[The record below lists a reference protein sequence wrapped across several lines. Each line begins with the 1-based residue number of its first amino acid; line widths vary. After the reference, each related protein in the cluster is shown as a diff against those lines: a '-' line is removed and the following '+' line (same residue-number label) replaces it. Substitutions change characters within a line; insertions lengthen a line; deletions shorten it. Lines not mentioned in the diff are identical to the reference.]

1 MRTCCGR
8 ETKRMA
14 SALQQVELC
23 RLLERQVKERA
34 SRHLLDFAIY
44 NRPHYRPNWHHRRL
58 CEALDL
64 FSKRV
69 IKRLMVFMPPRH
81 GKSELVSRCLPAYL
95 LGREPDSSIIA
106 TSYSSSLASR
116 MNRDVQRIMDT
127 PSYADVFPLSRLSDK
142 NVVAGAPGTWL
153 RNATI
158 FEVVGRRGSYR
169 CSGVGGGIT
178 GMGADFGL
186 IDDPIKNQE
195 EAYSTNFRDR
205 LWDWYISTF
214 YTRLESEDSCIL
226 LTLTRWHEDDLAGR
240 LLKQMKEDPDA
251 DQWHVVAFPAVCES
265 EDNEQDPREIG
276 DALWPGRFPLEI
288 LEKNKAN
295 GMYFWNALFQQR
307 PAPIE
312 GSIVQRSWVKHYR
325 HLPDDCREWIQSWDL
340 TFKETR
346 KGSFVCGQVWCRK
359 RGEFFLVDQVHE
371 RLDFPG
377 TIGAIRGMV
386 EKYPQCRA
394 VLVEDKANGPA
405 VIAALRR
412 EVSGIIPVEAK
423 ESKEAR
429 LHSVTPL
436 LEAGNVYFPDERW
449 VDDLVEELVAFPN
462 GAYNDQVDALSQ
474 ALNRYKR
481 RPDFS
486 NMRFS
491 QDIGLQSNPWSFS

>member
-1 MRTCCGR
+1 MS
-8 ETKRMA
+8 
-14 SALQQVELC
+14 SATTEIELC
-23 RLLERQVKERA
+23 RLLEEQVRRRA
-34 SRHLLDFAIY
+34 RKHMLDFAVY
-44 NRPHYRPNWHHRRL
+44 TRNHYRPNWHHRRL

-64 FSKRV
+64 FTQRKLR
-69 IKRLMVFMPPRH
+69 RLMVFMPPRH
-81 GKSELVSRCLPAYL
+81 GKSELVSRCLPAFL
-95 LGREPDSSIIA
+95 LGRDPDASIIA

-116 MNRDVQRIMDT
+116 MNRDVQRIMD
-127 PSYADVFPLSRLSDK
+127 ADPYRRVFPESELSDK
-142 NVVAGAPGTWL
+142 NVVSGAPGTWL
-153 RNATI
+153 RNATM

-169 CSGVGGGIT
+169 CAGVGGGIT

-195 EAYSTNFRDR
+195 EAYSINFRDR

-214 YTRLESEDSCIL
+214 YTRLESEESCIL

-240 LLKQMKEDPDA
+240 LLKQMAEDGGA
-251 DQWHVVAFPAVCES
+251 DQWHVVSFPAVRETMVDS
-265 EDNEQDPREIG
+265 RDPRDVG
-276 DALWPGRFPLEI
+276 DALWPQRFPLEI

-295 GMYFWNALFQQR
+295 GTYFWNALFQQR

-312 GSIVQRSWVKHYR
+312 GSIVQRDWIKHYR
-325 HLPDDCREWIQSWDL
+325 HLPDNAKEWIMSWDL

-346 KGSFVCGQVWCRK
+346 SGSFVCGQVWCRT
-359 RGEFFLVDQVHE
+359 RAEYFLIDQVRE
-371 RLDFPG
+371 RLDFPS
-377 TIGAIRGMV
+377 TIDAIRKMAD
-386 EKYPQCRA
+386 KYPQCRA
-394 VLVEDKANGPA
+394 ILIEDKANGPA

-412 EVSGIIPVEAK
+412 EISGIIPVQAK
-423 ESKEAR
+423 DSKEAR

-462 GAYNDQVDALSQ
+462 GAHDDQVDALSQ

-486 NMRFS
+486 NMILGD
-491 QDIGLQSNPWSFS
+491 DIGTQTNPWSLA